1 MLRVA
6 FQKGLPDTDEG
17 GRDSLPIYRPDGR
30 SLGVS
35 FSNVTAIGASGSSQT
50 VTDLLKIFTDIL
62 TWPVNTG
69 RKLMKDSPQKSSSII
84 QDVTG
89 VLFPG
94 ETMLVLGRPGAG
106 CSTVLRVLANQHQSF
121 QEVQGSIQYAGL
133 SSAEMGKRYRSEA
146 VYCAEDDI
154 HLPMLPVKDTLDFAL
169 RLRKPEAQPE
179 SSSQFSKWMTGRILE
194 SLGLSH
200 TYDTRV
206 GDAFVRGVSGGER
219 KRISL
224 AEVLAVNPALA
235 CWDNPIRGLDSSSA
249 LSFLELLRDMSR
261 RTGMSNV
268 ATLYQVSEAMYQYFD
283 RVVVMYEGQMIFCGP
298 ASRAKE
304 YFLELGFH
312 CPERQTTADFLTAI
326 TSPAERKFQKT
337 FNGPRYDTAESLA
350 QVFRSSNDYHL
361 LQQDMIRYQEN
372 IASDASYTS
381 NFQSEVEGMR
391 SKLSPKSATEPSS
404 LGTQTLTALRRQYQL
419 TWRDRTT
426 LITVFI
432 LTAVNAV
439 ITSSAYYMAPKTA
452 TGSFERS
459 GALFFALIYFNLN
472 ALTEVPK
479 TIRSRAILLKQH
491 RMGYAHPVALVIA
504 GALAEIPVAFLQ
516 ALVFSCCYYFTI
528 GLDKTASSFWI
539 FVLIVFTHL
548 TCISCLFRML
558 GAWAPN
564 LNTGFLMGGCA
575 VPVTCLYSG
584 YAPPVP
590 TMHRWGSWI
599 RRISPTPYGVESL
612 MGNEFAGIML
622 HCTPGQLIPHGSGY
636 NDIQYQGC
644 PMAGAVKGSAD
655 VSGET
660 YLTNQYGFNVKFLW
674 RDFGIILV
682 MWFLYVVL
690 TALGL
695 SIMTRETSTSNA
707 RAYRRGAN
715 PSGSFSE
722 KTDVEGQGQQPAAPS
737 ASGSSIRTTVEET
750 ANQRTVSHSNQRT
763 FSFHNVNY
771 FVHSAGQELHLL
783 NNVTGYV
790 KPGQL
795 TALMGGSGAGKTTL
809 LETISGRKTE
819 GRTEGTLL
827 FDGKPLDQGFS
838 RACGFC
844 MQQDVHEPLATVRE
858 ALQFSAFLR
867 QSAETSHDE
876 KVQDVEKIME
886 LLELDPIADAIVG
899 SLGVEERKR
908 VTIGVELCA
917 RPSALLFLDE
927 VCSGICLHLS
937 FDLLTINTAHLRS
950 RQPGCFLNRR
960 IPP

>member
-1 MLRVA
+1 M
-6 FQKGLPDTDEG
+6 
-17 GRDSLPIYRPDGR
+17 
-30 SLGVS
+30 
-35 FSNVTAIGASGSSQT
+35 
-50 VTDLLKIFTDIL
+50 
-62 TWPVNTG
+62 
-69 RKLMKDSPQKSSSII
+69 
-84 QDVTG
+84 
-89 VLFPG
+89 
-94 ETMLVLGRPGAG
+94 
-106 CSTVLRVLANQHQSF
+106 
-121 QEVQGSIQYAGL
+121 
-133 SSAEMGKRYRSEA
+133 
-146 VYCAEDDI
+146 
-154 HLPMLPVKDTLDFAL
+154 
-169 RLRKPEAQPE
+169 
-179 SSSQFSKWMTGRILE
+179 
-194 SLGLSH
+194 
-200 TYDTRV
+200 
-206 GDAFVRGVSGGER
+206 
-219 KRISL
+219 
-224 AEVLAVNPALA
+224 
-235 CWDNPIRGLDSSSA
+235 
-249 LSFLELLRDMSR
+249 
-261 RTGMSNV
+261 
-268 ATLYQVSEAMYQYFD
+268 
-283 RVVVMYEGQMIFCGP
+283 
-298 ASRAKE
+298 
-304 YFLELGFH
+304 
-312 CPERQTTADFLTAI
+312 
-326 TSPAERKFQKT
+326 
-337 FNGPRYDTAESLA
+337 
-350 QVFRSSNDYHL
+350 
-361 LQQDMIRYQEN
+361 
-372 IASDASYTS
+372 
-381 NFQSEVEGMR
+381 
-391 SKLSPKSATEPSS
+391 
-404 LGTQTLTALRRQYQL
+404 
-419 TWRDRTT
+419 
-426 LITVFI
+426 ITVFI

-459 GALFFALIYFNLN
+459 GALFFALVYFNLN

-491 RMGYAHPVALVIA
+491 RMGYAHPVALAIA

-715 PSGSFSE
+715 PSGSSSE

-771 FVHSAGQELHLL
+771 FVHSAGQGLHLL
-783 NNVTGYV
+783 SNVTGYV

-827 FDGKPLDQGFS
+827 FDVKPLDQGFS

-927 VCSGICLHLS
+927 VCSGICLRLS

>member
-1 MLRVA
+1 
-6 FQKGLPDTDEG
+6 
-17 GRDSLPIYRPDGR
+17 
-30 SLGVS
+30 
-35 FSNVTAIGASGSSQT
+35 
-50 VTDLLKIFTDIL
+50 
-62 TWPVNTG
+62 
-69 RKLMKDSPQKSSSII
+69 
-84 QDVTG
+84 
-89 VLFPG
+89 
-94 ETMLVLGRPGAG
+94 MLVLGRPGAG

-121 QEVQGSIQYAGL
+121 QEVHGSIQYAGL
-133 SSAEMGKRYRSEA
+133 SSAEMGKRYCSEA

-154 HLPMLPVKDTLDFAL
+154 HLSTLPVKDTLDFAL

-179 SSSQFSKWMTGRILE
+179 SSSQFSKRMTACILE

-200 TYDTRV
+200 TQDTRV
-206 GDAFVRGVSGGER
+206 GDAYVRGVSGGER

-224 AEVLAVNPALA
+224 AEVLAVNPAIA
-235 CWDNPIRGLDSSSA
+235 CWDNPLRGLDSSSA

-268 ATLYQVSEAMYQYFD
+268 ATIYQGSEAMYQYFD
-283 RVVVMYEGQMIFCGP
+283 RVVVMYEGRMIFCGP
-298 ASRAKE
+298 ASRAKH

-312 CPERQTTADFLTAI
+312 CPERHTTADFLTSI
-326 TSPAERKFQKT
+326 TSPAERIYQKT
-337 FNGPRYDTAESLA
+337 FTGPRYDTAESLA
-350 QVFRSSNDYHL
+350 QVFRNSNDYRL
-361 LQQDMIRYQEN
+361 LQKDMVRYQEQV
-372 IASDASYTS
+372 ASDPSLNST
-381 NFQSEVEGMR
+381 FQSEVEGLR
-391 SKLSPKSATEPSS
+391 SKLSPKSAIEPSS
-404 LGTQTLTALRRQYQL
+404 LGTQTLTALRRQCQL
-419 TWRDRTT
+419 TWRNRTT

-432 LTAVNAV
+432 ITAVNAV
-439 ITSSAYYMAPKTA
+439 ITASAYYMAPQTS

-459 GALFFALIYFNLN
+459 GALWFALVYFNLN

-491 RMGYAHPVALVIA
+491 RLGYAHPVALVIA
-504 GALAEIPVAFLQ
+504 EALADIPIAFLQ
-516 ALVFSCCYYFTI
+516 ALVFACCYYFTI
-528 GLDKTASSFWI
+528 GLEKTASSFWI
-539 FVLIVFTHL
+539 FVLITFTNL
-548 TCISCLFRML
+548 TSISCMFRML

-575 VPVTCLYSG
+575 IPITCLYSG

-590 TMHRWGSWI
+590 KMHRWGSWI
-599 RRISPTPYGVESL
+599 RRISPTPFGVESL

-622 HCTPGQLIPHGSGY
+622 HCTPDQLVPHGSGY

-660 YLTNQYGFNVKFLW
+660 YLTAQYGFNVQFLW
-674 RDFGIILV
+674 RNFGIILV

-707 RAYRRGAN
+707 RAYRRGAK
-715 PSGSFSE
+715 PSSSPLN
-722 KTDVEGQGQQPAAPS
+722 KTDVEAQYQQPATSSSSS
-737 ASGSSIRTTVEET
+737 ASQSSIRTTVEEAQT
-750 ANQRTVSHSNQRT
+750 QHNVSHSNQRT
-763 FSFHNVNY
+763 FSFHDVNY

-783 NNVTGYV
+783 NNVTGYA

-795 TALMGGSGAGKTTL
+795 TALMGGSGAGKSTL
-809 LETISGRKTE
+809 LETISRRKTE

-827 FDGKPLDQGFS
+827 FDGQPLDQGFS

-867 QSAETSHDE
+867 QPAETSHND
-876 KVQDVEKIME
+876 KVQEVEKIME
-886 LLELDPIADAIVG
+886 LLELDSIADAIVG

-927 VCSGICLHLS
+927 VCSTIFLHLG
-937 FDLLTINTAHLRS
+937 LTD
-950 RQPGCFLNRR
+950 NRYS
-960 IPP
+960 PPLV